1 MGIFTRF
8 RDIVNS
14 NINAMLDAAEDPEK
28 MIRLMIQEME
38 ETLIEMKSACA
49 GTLATQARV
58 ERQISQVKDRVEKW
72 EANAKL
78 ALTRNREDL
87 AREALHEKRRHRA
100 EFEALEAELES
111 SNELVEDHQR
121 QITQLE
127 KKLAQAREKQ
137 RLLVQR
143 HTQAHQKYQAQSHIR
158 RVDHGDATVRFD
170 QFENRIERME
180 AAAGMVAA
188 PSDLS
193 LEDQFQ
199 SLERDDEI
207 EKDLQRLKEETQ
219 PQQH

>member
-49 GTLATQARV
+49 ATLATQARV
-58 ERQISQVKDRVEKW
+58 ERQIAQVRERAGKW
-72 EANAKL
+72 EANARL
-78 ALTRNREDL
+78 ALSRDREDL
-87 AREALHEKRRHRA
+87 AREALHEKRRHRG
-100 EFEALEAELES
+100 ELESLEAELEA

-121 QITQLE
+121 QIAQLE

-143 HTQAHQKYQAQSHIR
+143 HVQASQKYQAQSHIR
-158 RVDHGDATVRFD
+158 RVDQGDATVRFD
-170 QFENRIERME
+170 QFENRIEKME

-193 LEDQFQ
+193 LEDTFHA
-199 SLERDDEI
+199 LERDDEI
-207 EKDLQRLKEETQ
+207 EKDLQRLKAETGG
-219 PQQH
+219 QH